1 MHITAAYD
9 NDSRCVDVYNRNLEP
24 VAQVA
29 DLENWRDLDIPD
41 CDGIIASPPCQDA
54 SVANQRVDRG
64 RSSLYVTTARIIVHK
79 QPGWALIENV
89 PGMKNRAE
97 FGEAC
102 QVLTDAGYW
111 VTSHKMRHDQH
122 GGFTSRERVF
132 LVVAKMMLPTPEIT
146 PNTQGHGVL
155 VEQYIET
162 LRPWDVSGWKIIDRV
177 NAVKG
182 DASFESRS
190 WRSKYIHRELVM
202 PWFTL
207 FSGGGKPVTRL
218 SGQYYKWSDDLLAAV
233 QGFPSSYEGLNHQMI
248 GNAIPPEL
256 TRPWGQI
263 LNRAYGP
270 DQSVVSLFCGAG
282 GGDYGLLEGAA

>member
-1 MHITAAYD
+1 MQITAAYD
-9 NDSRCVDVYNRNLEP
+9 NDPRCVDVYNRNLEP
-24 VAQVA
+24 VAQTA
-29 DLENWRDLDIPD
+29 DLEHWRDLDIPD

-64 RSSLYVTTARIIVHK
+64 RSSLYVTTARIIAAK
-79 QPGWALIENV
+79 RPQWALVENV

-111 VTSHKMRHDQH
+111 VASHKMRHDQH
-122 GGFTSRERVF
+122 GGYTSRERVF
-132 LVVAKMMLPTPEIT
+132 LIAAKMMLPTPGIA
-146 PNTQGHGVL
+146 PNTEGHGVL
-155 VEQYIET
+155 VRQYFET
-162 LRPWDVSGWKIIDRV
+162 LKPWDVSKWKIIDRV

-182 DASFESRS
+182 DASFETRNWSNAKIFRM
-190 WRSKYIHRELVM
+190 LDQ

-207 FSGGGKPVTRL
+207 FAGKGKTVTRL
-218 SGQYYKWSDDLLAAV
+218 SGHYYKWSDDLLAVV
-233 QGFPSSYEGLNHQMI
+233 QGFPSWYKGLTHRMI

-263 LNRAYGP
+263 LSRAYGP
-270 DQSVVSLFCGAG
+270 DQQVVSLFCGAG
-282 GGDYGLLEGAA
+282 GGDYGLLDGAA

>member
-9 NDSRCVDVYNRNLEP
+9 NDQRCVEVYNRNLNP
-24 VAQVA
+24 VARVA
-29 DLENWRDLDIPD
+29 DLEHWRELGIPE
-41 CDGIIASPPCQDA
+41 CEGIIASPPCQDA

-64 RSSLYVTTARIIVHK
+64 RSSLYVTTARIIAAK
-79 QPGWALIENV
+79 QPAWALVENV

-132 LVVAKMMLPTPEIT
+132 LIAAKMMLPTPGIT
-146 PNTQGHGVL
+146 PNTEGHKAL
-155 VEQYIET
+155 IDRFLPE
-162 LRPWDVSGWKIIDRV
+162 LRIDDINWSIMDRV
-177 NAVKG
+177 NQVVG
-182 DASFESRS
+182 DATFDPTNFRKA
-190 WRSKYIHRELVM
+190 RPHRLLDQ
-202 PWFTL
+202 PYFTL
-207 FSGGGKPVTRL
+207 TKENNPVTRL
-218 SGQYYKWSDDLLAAV
+218 GDTWYRWNNDICAAAQGLLV
-233 QGFPSSYEGLNHQMI
+233 EWQLSRHQI

-263 LNRAYGP
+263 LSRAYGP

-282 GGDYGLLEGAA
+282 GGDYGLLDGAA